1 MWRGCWRFLL
11 PYRSGCFYE
20 LASTRSRSR
29 SRKKFNLSI
38 HREAQRRVLEA
49 IFHFFRSL
57 YTTEG
62 IQQLVSWF
70 GPTRVCIVICTIIF
84 VETGLFLGFFLP
96 GDSLLVTAGIFAGQH
111 IIPLRWLLLPGILCA
126 IAGEQLGYWIGR
138 SAGPALY
145 RREHSA
151 FFRPRH

>member
-1 MWRGCWRFLL
+1 MWRRCWRFLL
-11 PYRSGCFYE
+11 PYRAGCLYE
-20 LASTRSRSR
+20 FALTRARSRT
-29 SRKKFNLSI
+29 RKNVSLSI
-38 HREAQRRVLEA
+38 HREEQRRVLEA

-96 GDSLLVTAGIFAGQH
+96 GDSLLVTAGIFAVQH
-111 IIPLRWLLLPGILCA
+111 LIPLRWLLLAGFRCA
-126 IAGEQLGYWIGR
+126 IAEDHQ
-138 SAGPALY
+138 
-145 RREHSA
+145 
-151 FFRPRH
+151 